1 MSLKSIEHMTS
12 LSLDVDSFFCDMFG
26 TIWDGYQFYETVS
39 SVFKALK
46 KSGKNIY
53 ILSNATAL
61 STVFFKKTKMFGL
74 EKGRDY
80 DDFITSGDALKH
92 LLGQGYF
99 EKIANRKEF
108 KFYVIGRPNPLLF
121 SNISDKQ
128 TTDLK
133 QAHLIYISG
142 LDIDDQPPFTL
153 DRFIPQAEQAL
164 QLKLPVVCA
173 NPDYIAYHG
182 TDKYLTGGSLAKW
195 YQDRGGIVHWVGKPY
210 PYIFEYAFSRTK
222 TSPEKAVM
230 IGDTLRT
237 DIAGGYHA
245 GMKTVLLTK
254 TGVTAEEL
262 QQTKSLEA
270 LCFKENV
277 CPDFIM
283 DSFK

>member
-1 MSLKSIEHMTS
+1 MPLKPIKDLRS
-12 LSLDVDSFFCDMFG
+12 LSLNIDSFFCDMFG
-26 TIWDGYQFYETVS
+26 TIWNGYQFYETVFP
-39 SVFKALK
+39 VFKALK
-46 KSGKNIY
+46 KSGKKVY

-61 STVFFKKTKMFGL
+61 STVFLKKTKIFGL

-80 DDFITSGDALKH
+80 DDFITSGDALNH
-92 LLGQGYF
+92 LLDQGYF
-99 EKIANRKEF
+99 EKITKRKEF

-121 SNISDKQ
+121 KNISKNQ

-142 LDIDDQPPFTL
+142 LDVNDQPPFSL

-164 QLKLPVVCA
+164 QLKLPAVCA

-195 YQDRGGIVHWVGKPY
+195 YQDRGGIVHWIGKPY

-222 TSPEKAVM
+222 TSPEKSVM
-230 IGDTLRT
+230 IGDTIRT
-237 DIAGGYHA
+237 DIAGGHYA
-245 GMKTVLLTK
+245 RMKTVLLTK

-262 QQTKSLEA
+262 RQTKSLEI
-270 LCFKENV
+270 LCFKENIY
-277 CPDFIM
+277 PDFIM